1 MPDFGIFRGFNDKLF
16 GDKLYAGQLPTQLGT
31 IGSIILI
38 DADAQA
44 FFDRVIFAGG
54 VLSTN
59 ERNAINQL
67 VLDLKSYSIWS
78 NMKAIYPMVGASSAA
93 CSRNLR
99 SDTFNGTFTAGW
111 TFASTG
117 VKPNGTSAY
126 MNTGLTLSSAE
137 SVNFAYGGYTR
148 TNIGSAFGVI
158 TGARITSSEFFIAG
172 NWTGS
177 SNRPF
182 LNMGTS
188 GFIFGAANQSPGLFQ
203 GSRTA
208 NNAMS
213 FRRNNA
219 SLGTST
225 FTETARANTSSFF
238 IGAASENNNP
248 LATTYTPDEIAF
260 VYYCSGLTNAQMD
273 NLYTAVQAFQ
283 TTLSRQV

>member
-1 MPDFGIFRGFNDKLF
+1 MILASHGI
-16 GDKLYAGQLPTQLGT
+16 
-31 IGSIILI
+31 IGSSIGQFVP

-44 FFDRVIFAGG
+44 FFDRVTTAGG
-54 VLSTN
+54 TLSNT
-59 ERNAINQL
+59 EKLAVNQL
-67 VLDLKSYSIWS
+67 VLDLKANSLWTP
-78 NMKAIYPMVGASSAA
+78 MKAIYPMVGASAGA
-93 CSRNLR
+93 CAQNLK
-99 SDTFNGTFTAGW
+99 SSSFTGTFTSTGW

-126 MNTGLTLSSAE
+126 MNTGLTISSAE
-137 SVNFAYGGYTR
+137 SINFAMGGYTR
-148 TNIGSAFGVI
+148 TNIGSSFGVI
-158 TGARITSSEFFIAG
+158 TGARITGSEFFIAG

-177 SNRPF
+177 LNRPF

-188 GFIFGAANQSPGLFQ
+188 GFIFGAANQSAGFYQ

-208 NNAMS
+208 TNAMS

-225 FTETARANTSSFF
+225 FNETARANTSAFF

-248 LATTYTPDEIAF
+248 IPNTYTPDEIAF
-260 VYYCSGLTNAQMD
+260 VYYSGGLTNGEMD
-273 NLYTAVQAFQ
+273 NFYTAVQSFQ

>member
-1 MPDFGIFRGFNDKLF
+1 MILSSHGI
-16 GDKLYAGQLPTQLGT
+16 
-31 IGSIILI
+31 IGSSIGQFVP

-44 FFDRVIFAGG
+44 FFDRVTTAGG
-54 VLSTN
+54 TLSNT
-59 ERNAINQL
+59 EKLAVNQL
-67 VLDLKSYSIWS
+67 VLDLKANSLWTP
-78 NMKAIYPMVGASSAA
+78 MKAIYPMVGGGSGTTAQRQAA
-93 CSRNLR
+93 CSQNLK
-99 SDTFNGTFTAGW
+99 SSSFTGTFTSTGW

-126 MNTGLTLSSAE
+126 MNTGLTISSTE
-137 SVNFAYGGYTR
+137 SINFAMGGYTR

-172 NWTGS
+172 NWTGAL
-177 SNRPF
+177 NRPF

-188 GFIFGAANQSPGLFQ
+188 GFIFGASNQSAGLYQ

-208 NNAMS
+208 TNAMS

-225 FTETARANTSSFF
+225 FNETARANTSAFF

-248 LATTYTPDEIAF
+248 ISNTYTPDEIAF
-260 VYYCSGLTNAQMD
+260 VYYCGGLTNAEMD